1 MPRSRLDVAAAIFK
15 MGSETVHEK
24 FLAIL
29 ADPAC
34 AGCRSAGFGEAIL
47 TAKLQTL
54 WISFSRDLILAS
66 TLGTRRKTGTQVR
79 SVAGVRSSVDAE
91 RAVKKAAACAS
102 KKFGTSQP
110 VWHAPSF
117 VIDVGTFLNLNNLP
131 QLQLVLGS
139 ALAPAQLTDFRNY
152 LAHPDDR
159 NRRKYERL
167 QAKLGMHHMEPEELL
182 HQFQGPGLRLFTSWV
197 RELQRIADASTR

>member
-1 MPRSRLDVAAAIFK
+1 MAATTFQTC
-15 MGSETVHEK
+15 SEQVHDK

-34 AGCRSAGFGEAIL
+34 AECRSAGFGEAIL
-47 TAKLQTL
+47 TTKLQTL
-54 WISFSRDLILAS
+54 WIGFSRDLVLAS

-79 SVAGVRSSVDAE
+79 SVAGVRSAVDAE

-102 KKFGTSQP
+102 EKRGTSQP
-110 VWHAPSF
+110 VWHSPSF

-139 ALAPAQLTDFRNY
+139 ALAPGQLTDFRNY
-152 LAHPDDR
+152 LAHPDHR

-167 QAKLGMHHMEPEELL
+167 QEKLGMHRMEPEELL
-182 HQFQGPGLRLFTSWV
+182 HQFQGPGLRVFTSWV